1 METKAIL
8 VTSMKITWL
17 GHAAVLIEG
26 SKTVLIDPFL
36 TNSPSASLSVD
47 ELPKIDIVLVTH
59 DHFDHLGDTKAIL
72 ERDRSAFFGVHELSL
87 HKDIAEKSE
96 LIIGGNI
103 GGTYHFDKVSVTL
116 TPAIH
121 SADSG
126 APSGYIIKLD
136 GHTLY
141 HSGDTALFSD
151 MKLLPQLHGD
161 IDIAF
166 LPIGGHYTMDVPA
179 AVQAVNYVRP
189 KQVVPIHYNTWPPIA
204 ADTAAFKSHVHG
216 SSVLILQ
223 PGESFEA

>member
-1 METKAIL
+1 MVI
-8 VTSMKITWL
+8 SMKITWL

-26 SKTVLIDPFL
+26 SKTILIDPFL
-36 TNSPSASLSVD
+36 TNNPTASLSVD
-47 ELPKIDIVLVTH
+47 KLPKIDIVLVTH

-72 ERDRSAFFGVHELSL
+72 ERDKSAFFGVHELSL
-87 HKDIAEKSE
+87 HQDIAGKSDE
-96 LIIGGNI
+96 IVGGNI
-103 GGTYHFDKVSVTL
+103 GGTYHFEDVSASL

-121 SADSG
+121 SAEVG

-151 MKLLPQLHGD
+151 MKLLPQLYGD

-179 AVQAVNYVRP
+179 AVQAVNYIRP

-204 ADTAAFKSHVHG
+204 ADADAFKSHVHG
-216 SSVLILQ
+216 SKALILQ
-223 PGESFEA
+223 PGESCEV